1 LNQQVDYIV
10 SESFCI
16 LRDLTRRYPTLIDEF
31 IHLIENSV
39 QIVSNDPR
47 GLSAIIFLLG
57 EYGQKIE
64 NAPYILEYLSKLEIH
79 SSEFAYSL
87 LLAGCKLFFKSPG
100 EMQPILGKIFELILT
115 NYKDVDLRDRVY
127 YYYNLMKKDIK
138 LAEYIICGEQ
148 NVVDYYYSEFDDEY
162 IDQIFSEFNSLSI
175 VYRKPEEKFVKYI
188 PDDIQ
193 EEEDKND
200 DEEQIEDKPLPNNTD
215 TSSGNQPQQEFN
227 YTSNNV
233 SEQEPIHKL
242 QNINEDSLKSDY
254 NIDENT
260 YQNLWGQYQTYVH
273 QNYKMIGDEV
283 EISEYVD
290 YLKSKNIFT
299 KAYGTNNGVSTFFLY
314 SCEKNYDIFF
324 ITKLVL
330 DTINRKIDYE
340 LKTSAQEYANNYNN
354 YLYENV
360 SPLIDQ

>member
-1 LNQQVDYIV
+1 
-10 SESFCI
+10 
-16 LRDLTRRYPTLIDEF
+16 
-31 IHLIENSV
+31 
-39 QIVSNDPR
+39 
-47 GLSAIIFLLG
+47 
-57 EYGQKIE
+57 
-64 NAPYILEYLSKLEIH
+64 
-79 SSEFAYSL
+79 
-87 LLAGCKLFFKSPG
+87 
-100 EMQPILGKIFELILT
+100 M
-115 NYKDVDLRDRVY
+115 
-127 YYYNLMKKDIK
+127 
-138 LAEYIICGEQ
+138 
-148 NVVDYYYSEFDDEY
+148 
-162 IDQIFSEFNSLSI
+162 
-175 VYRKPEEKFVKYI
+175 KYI

-215 TSSGNQPQQEFN
+215 TASNQPQQDIN

-260 YQNLWGQYQTYVH
+260 YQNLWGQYQSYVH
-273 QNYKMIGDEV
+273 QNYRMIGDEV

-299 KAYGTNNGVSTFFLY
+299 KAYGTNNGVSTLFLF
-314 SCEKNYDIFF
+314 SCEKNYDIIF

-330 DTINRKIDYE
+330 DANNRKIDYE